1 MWTLAVWKAP
11 WNSVAAELCYSV
23 TAYSK
28 HERVMWDMH
37 VFSTRCALN
46 EVRRLV
52 DGGFLLVGLPCSSF
66 CAPPLGQKQFK
77 VLCTK
82 ARTVAATYD
91 VLHACALRSAGTHER
106 SVLFPSGNLGYP
118 SVALGNL
125 LCSRSC
131 LLLHYAAVKGV
142 IFLLEQPAR
151 SLAEEFPRLRQLMRT
166 MVKIF
171 STSIWH
177 GIYGGSSPKRQK
189 LYSNSLRLLFNLEQK
204 AGRVE
209 AGCFQELRGVE
220 LVSRKRRADGSLAW
234 TGNENLRSSQFL
246 ASMLMSF
253 CGACVHIGQSFLRR
267 YR

>member
-1 MWTLAVWKAP
+1 M
-11 WNSVAAELCYSV
+11 
-23 TAYSK
+23 
-28 HERVMWDMH
+28 
-37 VFSTRCALN
+37 
-46 EVRRLV
+46 
-52 DGGFLLVGLPCSSF
+52 
-66 CAPPLGQKQFK
+66 
-77 VLCTK
+77 
-82 ARTVAATYD
+82 
-91 VLHACALRSAGTHER
+91 
-106 SVLFPSGNLGYP
+106 LFPSGNLGYP

-253 CGACVHIGQSFLRR
+253 CGACVHIGQSVLRR
-267 YR
+267 YRYSGTAPAGPTLLLSVNTLRCCACKRSAMILGGSLGSQISCYGRMACRRMLLRARMEPCDCFLE